1 MAEMSLEVA
10 LETVAEGVEGVG
22 AEGKDQV
29 SHNLDLQVRA
39 EADTLAKQLWN
50 LYRAPGTLC
59 STLSD
64 CTGALKC
71 DQIAYDPQWRTR
83 PELAFHGQQVP
94 IRFHRNWR

>member
-50 LYRAPGTLC
+50 LYCLQ
-59 STLSD
+59 STGNLV
-64 CTGALKC
+64 LN
-71 DQIAYDPQWRTR
+71 P
-83 PELAFHGQQVP
+83 
-94 IRFHRNWR
+94 